1 MNQQVKVPYL
11 PPLNTNSGKQY
22 TLVLDLDETLV
33 HYYEEKNT
41 MLIRPFASQFLQQM
55 AQFYEVVIFTAG
67 TKDYADWALA
77 HL

>member
-1 MNQQVKVPYL
+1 MNLNVKVPFL
-11 PPLNTNSGKQY
+11 PPLNSNKQY

-41 MLIRPFASQFLQQM
+41 VLIRPYASTFLQQM
-55 AQFYEVVIFTAG
+55 AQYYEIVIFTAG

>member
-1 MNQQVKVPYL
+1 M
-11 PPLNTNSGKQY
+11 PPLRGIKEY

-41 MLIRPFASQFLQQM
+41 VLIRPYAGQFLQQM
-55 AQFYEVVIFTAG
+55 AKFYEVVIFTAG

>member
-1 MNQQVKVPYL
+1 MNLNVKVPFL
-11 PPLNTNSGKQY
+11 PPIARNKQY

-41 MLIRPFASQFLQQM
+41 VLIRPFASSFLEQM